1 MVVIATFNASILW
14 LYDYKTAMVGSIIY
28 KYQQAAS
35 LTHHWLLKCLSLYY
49 ASIIIQ
55 IMVFYHTPTQK
66 ENEAPVVCRKIKK
79 FDAHCSCIV
88 DCSVSGE
95 IQ

>member
-1 MVVIATFNASILW
+1 MLW
-14 LYDYKTAMVGSIIY
+14 LYDYKTVMVGSIIY
-28 KYQQAAS
+28 KYQ

-49 ASIIIQ
+49 ASIIIRVQ
-55 IMVFYHTPTQK
+55 IMVFYDTPTQK

-79 FDAHCSCIV
+79 LDAPCHCIV

>member
-1 MVVIATFNASILW
+1 MSGFNASMLW
-14 LYDYKTAMVGSIIY
+14 LYDYKTAMVGSIIS

-35 LTHHWLLKCLSLYY
+35 LTYHWLLKCLSLYY
-49 ASIIIQ
+49 ASIIIRVQ
-55 IMVFYHTPTQK
+55 IIVFYHTPTQK
-66 ENEAPVVCRKIKK
+66 ANKAPVMCRKIKT
-79 FDAHCSCIV
+79 FYTPCPCII